1 MTRKH
6 FQLIADALVEANA
19 TIEQVKVIAKANA
32 TIEQVKVIAKQLA
45 TTNPRFNTDRFILA
59 AMNWE

>member
-6 FQLIADALVEANA
+6 FQLIADALVEAEAN
-19 TIEQVKVIAKANA
+19 IIQVRIIAEKLK
-32 TIEQVKVIAKQLA
+32 E
-45 TTNPRFNTDRFILA
+45 TNSRFDRDKFILA

>member
-19 TIEQVKVIAKANA
+19 TLEQVKV
-32 TIEQVKVIAKQLA
+32 VAKQLA
-45 TTNPRFNTDRFILA
+45 TTNPRFTTDRFILA

>member
-19 TIEQVKVIAKANA
+19 TIEQVKVIAKQQNN
-32 TIEQVKVIAKQLA
+32 E
-45 TTNPRFNTDRFILA
+45 NTEKLEKILLDQ
-59 AMNWE
+59 

>member
-6 FQLIADALVEANA
+6 FQLIADALVEAEA
-19 TIEQVKVIAKANA
+19 TIEQVKIMAK
-32 TIEQVKVIAKQLA
+32 ELA
-45 TTNPRFNTDRFILA
+45 STNPRFDRDKFLLA